1 MIKVYLESSRAISAG
16 HHASL
21 DTYLEVTL
29 AYFHNQELS
38 NFLEKTTDLMTNM
51 VRVFE
56 LMAEFFLFS

>member
-1 MIKVYLESSRAISAG
+1 MAEVG
-16 HHASL
+16 NL
-21 DTYLEVTL
+21 DTYLEIIL